1 MNSAVR
7 ALLEFFADPRHARA
21 ASWGSGTLA
30 VALLAGLG
38 WVAVAQGGTRL
49 DTPMGQA
56 VAGSAM
62 AALATALGALPAL
75 FVRRISARWE
85 DIMLG
90 FGAGVMA
97 AASCFS
103 LIVPGVAA
111 GVDILGSKP
120 AGASL
125 VAAGLEIGRAHV

>member
-7 ALLEFFADPRHARA
+7 ALREFFADPRHARA
-21 ASWGSGTLA
+21 ASRGSGT
-30 VALLAGLG
+30 
-38 WVAVAQGGTRL
+38 
-49 DTPMGQA
+49 
-56 VAGSAM
+56 
-62 AALATALGALPAL
+62 LATALGALPAL
-75 FVRRISARWE
+75 FVRHISARWE